1 MAVHS
6 PFPSVAIPI
15 QDIVSFFFGLA
26 QARLDKINGED
37 YPLLIDGSTGKS
49 YNFVDIKQM
58 STAIAH
64 GLKHRVFI
72 NEQSKHQSPDVD
84 IDGGA
89 MMFSPADIG
98 MSAIHYGTLMAG
110 GTFAPIDT
118 NLDAQSLSNR
128 LECLNASAAFVTA
141 ELLPTLLSACNL
153 AGVSINESRIFITQG
168 DIPGYTSLAGFID
181 EHKNLCVEPLIF
193 LMSEQ
198 ELARKVALISYSSG
212 TTGNFKGIML
222 THCNIVTAYV
232 LLYHPLISGL
242 RLVQLSE
249 FNPASYLAAIDK
261 FEVDRLYVTLWIIQG
276 LVDGS
281 SRFEDGTL
289 TISSD
294 PERKFITESVRTI
307 VCAGTSI
314 LPTRLKKFMTYFSRA
329 TVFNGYGATETSF
342 IVASCKWKEPAPST
356 PLSLYP
362 DTFATVVDE
371 DGNETNGYGELCILG
386 PRVMVG

>member
-1 MAVHS
+1 MPVHS
-6 PFPSVAIPI
+6 PFPSVAIPV

-26 QARLDKINGED
+26 QARLDKLNGED

-49 YNFVDIKQM
+49 YNFADIKQM

-84 IDGGA
+84 IDGVA

-98 MSAIHYGTLMAG
+98 ISAIHYGTLMAG
-110 GTFAPIDT
+110 GTLVPIDP

-128 LECLNASAAFVTA
+128 LEYRNASAAFVAA
-141 ELLPTLLSACNL
+141 ELFPTLLSACNL

-168 DIPGYTSLAGFID
+168 DIPGYTSLADLID
-181 EHKNLCVEPLIF
+181 EHKSLCVEPLIP

-198 ELARKVALISYSSG
+198 ELARKVALISHSSG
-212 TTGNFKGIML
+212 TTGNPKGIML
-222 THCNIVTAYV
+222 THCNIVTAQLQFDVYMAQHSTGIYTSSKEHPRYLLSSLPPWHDFGLSV

-242 RLVQLSE
+242 RLVQLSG

-261 FEVDRLYVTLWIIQG
+261 FEVDILYVTPWIIQG
-276 LVDGS
+276 LVGDS

-289 TISSD
+289 TISSN
-294 PERKFITESVRTI
+294 PERKFITESEI
-307 VCAGTSI
+307 
-314 LPTRLKKFMTYFSRA
+314 
-329 TVFNGYGATETSF
+329 
-342 IVASCKWKEPAPST
+342 
-356 PLSLYP
+356 
-362 DTFATVVDE
+362 
-371 DGNETNGYGELCILG
+371 ILG
-386 PRVMVG
+386 